1 MKHKIMS
8 IGLITSLFFTT
19 ILSSCKVED
28 LASYL
33 KRQEFKID
41 PMPMMWHRGGGGT
54 VKFEL
59 NANLE
64 KFSQKDNKIVVEVYY
79 RTGDPQTQNE
89 ISAAD
94 KNAFQRQ
101 VAKLEYKSNEHLSTG
116 PNVEQEMSFKYSIEN
131 INKFA
136 SSPVGNMGGLWLRG
150 HGERTKGKPKPADY
164 PAVEEEMFRLP
175 GEAIG
180 VDLTMLFLKEPIT
193 VFIDG
198 LGLLAYRPNGDLGD
212 VPVKDSPYDY
222 ISSTPEGSEQIDTVN
237 INFEQGIS
245 IAKQNFRNNK
255 EAFSVIDLFIKEKV
269 PPFKAV
275 GSSSHSPE
283 GTEVL
288 NKGLSKNRS
297 LALQNEFFRQM
308 ERYNYK
314 KTDFS
319 EYRKGFEIDEKV
331 LDETWIE
338 FKNLVNEST
347 LTDAQKKEVLAIVNA
362 KEGFVEKQNK
372 LTKLSYYQKMFDE
385 IYPLMR
391 YARVIIYRQVA
402 TRELPELSALSK
414 QIQKGEAPT
423 DAMSEAEY
431 LELANNTPDT
441 KERVDIL
448 EKGLKSYPT
457 DRMFNNVGA
466 AYMDN
471 SEMELSEEEKKRA
484 REEAIKYFE
493 ASLNKGNSYEANY
506 NLGLA
511 YLAEGDAEK
520 AQKYLD
526 AANAVKVTPTVD
538 ELINGINA
546 FGVLDV
552 ALSNKDYEQAQG
564 LLDKAGDFYYVNF
577 NKGLANYMLGNYD
590 AALQNFARAAEQD
603 EKSGDAFYVHA
614 LCAAK
619 KGDYTMMSASL
630 KKAFAID
637 SALKDRAGRDVVFT
651 LIRRQSAEANT
662 QFEAAY

>member
-1 MKHKIMS
+1 MKHKITS
-8 IGLITSLFFTT
+8 IGLLISFSLTI

-54 VKFEL
+54 VRFDL
-59 NANLE
+59 NADLE
-64 KFSQKDNKIVVEVYY
+64 KFSQKDNKIVIEAYY
-79 RTGDPQTQNE
+79 RTGDPQEQSE

-94 KNAFQRQ
+94 RNAFQTQ
-101 VAKLEYKSNEHLSTG
+101 VAKLEYNSNDYLSNG
-116 PNVEQEMSFKYSIEN
+116 PTVEQEMSFKYSIEQ

-150 HGERTKGKPKPADY
+150 HGERTKGNPKPADY

-175 GEAIG
+175 GEALG
-180 VDLTMLFLKEPIT
+180 VDLTMLFLKEPVV
-193 VFIDG
+193 VFKDG
-198 LGLLAYRPNGDLGD
+198 KGLLVASPNGDLGD

-222 ISSTPEGSEQIDTVN
+222 VGSSPEGSEQIDTIN

-255 EAFSVIDLFIKEKV
+255 EAFSVIDLFIKEQV
-269 PPFKAV
+269 PPFRAV

-288 NKGLSKNRS
+288 NKNLSKNRS

-338 FKNLVNEST
+338 FKKLVNEST
-347 LTDAQKKEVLAIVNA
+347 LTDAQKKEVLDIVNA

-372 LTKLSYYQKMFDE
+372 LAKLPYYKKMFDE
-385 IYPLMR
+385 VYPLMR

-402 TRELPELSALSK
+402 IRKLPELSALSK
-414 QIQKGEAPT
+414 QIQKGEVPT

-431 LELANNTPDT
+431 LELANNTPDA
-441 KERVDIL
+441 KERTEIL
-448 EKGLKSYPT
+448 EKGSKSYPT
-457 DRMFNNVGA
+457 ERMFNNMGA
-466 AYMDN
+466 AFMDL
-471 SEMELSEEEKKRA
+471 SHTGLSEEEQKKA
-484 REEAIKYFE
+484 REEAIKFFE
-493 ASLNKGNSYEANY
+493 SSLNKSNNYEANY

-511 YLAEGDAEK
+511 YLEEGDFEK

-526 AANAVKVTPTVD
+526 AANATKVIPTVE
-538 ELINGINA
+538 ELVSGIDA
-546 FGVLDV
+546 FATLDV
-552 ALSNKDYEQAQG
+552 ALTQRDYEKARE

-577 NKGLANYMLGNYD
+577 NKGLTNYMLGDYD
-590 AALQNFARAAEQD
+590 AALQNFAQAAEQD
-603 EKSGDAFYVHA
+603 DKSGDAFYVHA

-619 KGDYTMMSASL
+619 KGDYGTMSSSL

-651 LIRRQSAEANT
+651 VIRRQSSEANT